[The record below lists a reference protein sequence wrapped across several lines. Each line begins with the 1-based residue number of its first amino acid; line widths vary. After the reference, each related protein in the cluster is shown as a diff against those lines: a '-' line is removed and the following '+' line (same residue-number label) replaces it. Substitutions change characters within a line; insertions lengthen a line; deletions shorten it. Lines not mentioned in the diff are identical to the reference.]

1 MGNQKGGLMNDGY
14 MDVLRSIAS
23 SEPTPGGGSVAA
35 LSLAHAHSLSLMV
48 ARLTLAKEKWVEGH
62 DAAKATIEL
71 SEPAFW
77 EKAILLA
84 ISDSEAFESVM
95 SAYRL
100 PKETEDEKKQR
111 SEEIRN
117 ATIGAALAPLNTAS
131 SAQKLLS
138 NLEKQS
144 ASCNPNALTDL
155 ASASEMALSAAKI
168 ASLNVRINLEYIE
181 GEDVDL
187 LTSKINTAVE
197 QSIKSA
203 NIVALMVNKRLEW

>member
-1 MGNQKGGLMNDGY
+1 MNEGY
-14 MDVLRSIAS
+14 MDILRSIAS

-48 ARLTLAKEKWVEGH
+48 ARLTLAKEKWADGH
-62 DAAKATIEL
+62 DAAKASIEL
-71 SEPAFW
+71 SEPGL
-77 EKAILLA
+77 EEAILLA

-100 PKETEDEKKQR
+100 PKETEEDKKQR

-117 ATIGAALAPLNTAS
+117 ATIGAALAPLNTAL

-144 ASCNPNALTDL
+144 ASCNTNALTDL
-155 ASASEMALSAAKI
+155 ASASEMALSAARI
-168 ASLNVRINLEYIE
+168 ASLNVKINLEYIE
-181 GEDVDL
+181 GDDVDL
-187 LTSKINTAVE
+187 LTSNINTAVE

-203 NIVALMVNKRLEW
+203 NIVSTTVNKRLEW

>member
-1 MGNQKGGLMNDGY
+1 MNEGY
-14 MDVLRSIAS
+14 MDILRSIAS

-71 SEPAFW
+71 SEPAL
-77 EKAILLA
+77 EEAILLA

-203 NIVALMVNKRLEW
+203 NIVALTVNKRLEW

>member
-1 MGNQKGGLMNDGY
+1 MNDGY

-71 SEPAFW
+71 SEPAL
-77 EKAILLA
+77 EEAILLA

-100 PKETEDEKKQR
+100 PKQTDDEKKQR

>member
-1 MGNQKGGLMNDGY
+1 MNEGY

-48 ARLTLAKEKWVEGH
+48 ARLTLAKEKWADGH
-62 DAAKATIEL
+62 DAAKTTIEL
-71 SEPAFW
+71 SEPAL
-77 EKAILLA
+77 EEAILLA
-84 ISDSEAFESVM
+84 ISDSQAFESVM

-100 PKETEDEKKQR
+100 PKETEDEKKKR

-117 ATIGAALAPLNTAS
+117 ATIGAALAPLNTAL

-203 NIVALMVNKRLEW
+203 NIVALTVNKRLEW

>member
-1 MGNQKGGLMNDGY
+1 MNDGY

-71 SEPAFW
+71 SEPAL
-77 EKAILLA
+77 EEAILLA

-100 PKETEDEKKQR
+100 PKETEEEKKQR

-187 LTSKINTAVE
+187 LTSKINKAVAE
-197 QSIKSA
+197 SIKSA
-203 NIVALMVNKRLEW
+203 NIVALMVNQRLEW

>member
-1 MGNQKGGLMNDGY
+1 MNEGY

-48 ARLTLAKEKWVEGH
+48 ARLTLAKEKWAEGH
-62 DAAKATIEL
+62 DAAKASIEL
-71 SEPAFW
+71 SEPAL
-77 EKAILLA
+77 EEAITLA

-117 ATIGAALAPLNTAS
+117 ATIGAASAPLNTAS

-187 LTSKINTAVE
+187 LTSKISTAVE
-197 QSIKSA
+197 QSNKSA
-203 NIVALMVNKRLEW
+203 NIVALTVNKRLGW

>member
-1 MGNQKGGLMNDGY
+1 MNEGY
-14 MDVLRSIAS
+14 MDILRSIAS

-48 ARLTLAKEKWVEGH
+48 ARLTLANDKWAGGH
-62 DAAKATIEL
+62 DAAKTSIEL
-71 SEPAFW
+71 SETGL
-77 EKAILLA
+77 EESILLA

-100 PKETEDEKKQR
+100 PKATEIEKNQR

-138 NLEKQS
+138 NLEKQC
-144 ASCNPNALTDL
+144 ASCNPNALTDR
-155 ASASEMALSAAKI
+155 ASASEMALSATKI
-168 ASLNVRINLEYIE
+168 ASLNVRINLEYIQ
-181 GEDVDL
+181 GEDVAL
-187 LTSKINTAVE
+187 LNSKIEKTVKAAT
-197 QSIKSA
+197 KSA
-203 NIVALMVNKRLEW
+203 NIVAQTVNQRLEW

>member
-1 MGNQKGGLMNDGY
+1 MGDQKGGLMNEGY
-14 MDVLRSIAS
+14 MDVLRSVAS

-48 ARLTLAKEKWVEGH
+48 ARLTLAKEKWEEGH
-62 DAAKATIEL
+62 DAAKASIEI
-71 SEPAFW
+71 SEPAL
-77 EKAILLA
+77 EEAILLA
-84 ISDSEAFESVM
+84 ISDSEAFQSVM

-144 ASCNPNALTDL
+144 AACNPNALTDL

-197 QSIKSA
+197 RCKKSA
-203 NIVALMVNKRLEW
+203 NIVELMVNKRLDW

>member
-1 MGNQKGGLMNDGY
+1 MNDGY

-71 SEPAFW
+71 SEPAL
-77 EKAILLA
+77 EEAILLA

-203 NIVALMVNKRLEW
+203 NIVTLMVNKRLEW

>member
-1 MGNQKGGLMNDGY
+1 MNDGY

-71 SEPAFW
+71 SEPAL
-77 EKAILLA
+77 EEAILLA

-197 QSIKSA
+197 RCKKSA
-203 NIVALMVNKRLEW
+203 NNVELMVNKRLDW

>member
-1 MGNQKGGLMNDGY
+1 MNEGY
-14 MDVLRSIAS
+14 MDVLRSVAS

-48 ARLTLAKEKWVEGH
+48 ARLTLAKEKWEEGH
-62 DAAKATIEL
+62 DAAKASIEI
-71 SEPAFW
+71 SEPAL
-77 EKAILLA
+77 EEAILLA
-84 ISDSEAFESVM
+84 ISDSEAFRSVM

-144 ASCNPNALTDL
+144 AACNPNALTDL

-197 QSIKSA
+197 RCKKSA
-203 NIVALMVNKRLEW
+203 NIVELMVNKRLDW

>member
-1 MGNQKGGLMNDGY
+1 MNDGY
-14 MDVLRSIAS
+14 MDVLRSVAS

-48 ARLTLAKEKWVEGH
+48 ARLPLAKEKWVEGH

-71 SEPAFW
+71 SEPAL
-77 EKAILLA
+77 EEAILLA

-197 QSIKSA
+197 RCKKSA
-203 NIVALMVNKRLEW
+203 NIVELMVNKRLDW

>member
-1 MGNQKGGLMNDGY
+1 MGDKKGGLMNEGY

-48 ARLTLAKEKWVEGH
+48 ARLTLAKEKWAEGH
-62 DAAKATIEL
+62 DAAKVSIEL
-71 SEPAFW
+71 SEPAL
-77 EKAILLA
+77 EEAIALA

-187 LTSKINTAVE
+187 LTSKISTAVE
-197 QSIKSA
+197 QSKKSA
-203 NIVALMVNKRLEW
+203 NIVALTVNKRLEW

>member
-1 MGNQKGGLMNDGY
+1 MNEGY
-14 MDVLRSIAS
+14 MDILRSIAS

-48 ARLTLAKEKWVEGH
+48 ARLTLANDKWADGH
-62 DAAKATIEL
+62 DAAKTSIEL
-71 SEPAFW
+71 SETGL
-77 EKAILLA
+77 EESILLA
-84 ISDSEAFESVM
+84 NSDSEAFESVM

-100 PKETEDEKKQR
+100 PKATEIEKKQR
-111 SEEIRN
+111 SEEVRK

-138 NLEKQS
+138 NLEKQC

-168 ASLNVRINLEYIE
+168 ASLNVRINLEYIQ
-181 GEDVDL
+181 GEDVAL
-187 LTSKINTAVE
+187 LNSKIEKAVE
-197 QSIKSA
+197 GAIKSA
-203 NIVALMVNKRLEW
+203 NNVALTVNQRLDW

>member
-1 MGNQKGGLMNDGY
+1 MNEGY

-48 ARLTLAKEKWVEGH
+48 ARLTLAKEKWAEGH
-62 DAAKATIEL
+62 DAAKVSIEL
-71 SEPAFW
+71 SEPAL
-77 EKAILLA
+77 EEAITLA

-187 LTSKINTAVE
+187 LTSKISKAVE
-197 QSIKSA
+197 QSKKSA
-203 NIVALMVNKRLEW
+203 NIVALTVNKRLEW

>member
-1 MGNQKGGLMNDGY
+1 MNDGY

-62 DAAKATIEL
+62 DAAKATIAL
-71 SEPAFW
+71 SEPAL
-77 EKAILLA
+77 EEAILLA

>member
-1 MGNQKGGLMNDGY
+1 MNEGY

-48 ARLTLAKEKWVEGH
+48 ARLTLAKEKWAEGH
-62 DAAKATIEL
+62 DAAKVSIEL
-71 SEPAFW
+71 SEPAL
-77 EKAILLA
+77 EEAITLA

-100 PKETEDEKKQR
+100 PKKTEDEKKQR

-187 LTSKINTAVE
+187 LTSKISTAVE
-197 QSIKSA
+197 QSNKSA
-203 NIVALMVNKRLEW
+203 NIVALTVNKRLGW

>member
-1 MGNQKGGLMNDGY
+1 MNEGY

-71 SEPAFW
+71 SEPAL
-77 EKAILLA
+77 EEAILLA

>member
-1 MGNQKGGLMNDGY
+1 

-62 DAAKATIEL
+62 DAAKASIEL
-71 SEPAFW
+71 SEPAL
-77 EKAILLA
+77 EEAILLA

-100 PKETEDEKKQR
+100 PKESEDEKKQR

>member
-1 MGNQKGGLMNDGY
+1 MNEGY

-35 LSLAHAHSLSLMV
+35 LSLAQAHSLSLMV

-71 SEPAFW
+71 SEPAL
-77 EKAILLA
+77 EEAILLA

>member
-1 MGNQKGGLMNDGY
+1 MGNQKGDLMNEGY
-14 MDVLRSIAS
+14 MDILRSIAS

-62 DAAKATIEL
+62 NAAKASIEL
-71 SEPAFW
+71 SEPGLD
-77 EKAILLA
+77 EAILLA

-100 PKETEDEKKQR
+100 PKETDDEKKQR

-117 ATIGAALAPLNTAS
+117 CTIRAALAPLNTAS

-168 ASLNVRINLEYIE
+168 ASLNVRINLEYID

-187 LTSKINTAVE
+187 LTSKINSAVE

-203 NIVALMVNKRLEW
+203 DTVALMVNQRLEW

>member
-1 MGNQKGGLMNDGY
+1 MNEGY

-62 DAAKATIEL
+62 DAAKASIEL
-71 SEPAFW
+71 SEPAL
-77 EKAILLA
+77 EEAILLA

-100 PKETEDEKKQR
+100 PKKTEDEKKQR

-187 LTSKINTAVE
+187 LTSKINSAVE

>member
-1 MGNQKGGLMNDGY
+1 MNDGY
-14 MDVLRSIAS
+14 MDVLRSVAS

-48 ARLTLAKEKWVEGH
+48 ARLTLAKEKWEEGH
-62 DAAKATIEL
+62 DAAKASIEL
-71 SEPAFW
+71 SEPAL
-77 EKAILLA
+77 EEAIILA
-84 ISDSEAFESVM
+84 ISDSEAFQSVM

-144 ASCNPNALTDL
+144 AACNPNALTDL

-197 QSIKSA
+197 RCKKSA
-203 NIVALMVNKRLEW
+203 NIVELMVNKRLDW

>member
-1 MGNQKGGLMNDGY
+1 MNEGY
-14 MDVLRSIAS
+14 MDVLRSVAS

-48 ARLTLAKEKWVEGH
+48 ARLTLAKEKWEEGH
-62 DAAKATIEL
+62 DAAKASIEI
-71 SEPAFW
+71 SEPAL
-77 EKAILLA
+77 EEAILLA
-84 ISDSEAFESVM
+84 ISDSEAFQSVM

-197 QSIKSA
+197 RCKKSA
-203 NIVALMVNKRLEW
+203 NIVELMVNKRLDW

>member
-1 MGNQKGGLMNDGY
+1 MNDGY

-71 SEPAFW
+71 SEPAL
-77 EKAILLA
+77 EEAILLA

-100 PKETEDEKKQR
+100 PKETENEKKQR

>member
-1 MGNQKGGLMNDGY
+1 MNEGY
-14 MDVLRSIAS
+14 MDILRSIAS
-23 SEPTPGGGSVAA
+23 SKPTPGGGSVAA

-48 ARLTLAKEKWVEGH
+48 ARLTLAKEKWVDGH
-62 DAAKATIEL
+62 NAAETSIEI
-71 SEPAFW
+71 SEPGL
-77 EKAILLA
+77 EESILLA

-100 PKETEDEKKQR
+100 PKVTEIEKKKR

-117 ATIGAALAPLNTAS
+117 ATIGAALAPLNTAL

-144 ASCNPNALTDL
+144 ISCNPNALTDL

>member
-1 MGNQKGGLMNDGY
+1 MNEGY
-14 MDVLRSIAS
+14 MDVLRSVAS

-62 DAAKATIEL
+62 DAAKASIEL
-71 SEPAFW
+71 SEPAL
-77 EKAILLA
+77 EEAILLA

-100 PKETEDEKKQR
+100 PKKTEDEKKQR

-117 ATIGAALAPLNTAS
+117 ATIGAALAPLNTAT

-138 NLEKQS
+138 NLEQQS

-155 ASASEMALSAAKI
+155 ASASEMALSAVKI

-203 NIVALMVNKRLEW
+203 NIVALMVNQRLEW

>member
-1 MGNQKGGLMNDGY
+1 MNDGY

-71 SEPAFW
+71 SEPAL
-77 EKAILLA
+77 EEAILLA

-100 PKETEDEKKQR
+100 PKETEDEPKQR

-155 ASASEMALSAAKI
+155 ASASEMALSAVKI

-203 NIVALMVNKRLEW
+203 NIVSTTVNERLEW

>member
-1 MGNQKGGLMNDGY
+1 MNEGY

-48 ARLTLAKEKWVEGH
+48 ARLTLAKEKWEEGH

-71 SEPAFW
+71 SEPAL
-77 EKAILLA
+77 EEAILLA
-84 ISDSEAFESVM
+84 ISDSEAFQSVM

-144 ASCNPNALTDL
+144 AACNPNALTDL

-203 NIVALMVNKRLEW
+203 NIVELMVNKRLDW

>member
-1 MGNQKGGLMNDGY
+1 MNDGY

-48 ARLTLAKEKWVEGH
+48 ARLTLAKEKWVDGH

-71 SEPAFW
+71 SEPAL
-77 EKAILLA
+77 EEAILLA

-155 ASASEMALSAAKI
+155 VSASEMALSAAKI
-168 ASLNVRINLEYIE
+168 ASLNVKINLEYIE

-187 LTSKINTAVE
+187 LTSKINSAVE

-203 NIVALMVNKRLEW
+203 NIVALMVNERLEW

>member
-1 MGNQKGGLMNDGY
+1 MNEGY

-48 ARLTLAKEKWVEGH
+48 ARLTLANEKWVEGH
-62 DAAKATIEL
+62 DAAKGSIEL
-71 SEPAFW
+71 SEPAL
-77 EKAILLA
+77 EEAILLA
-84 ISDSEAFESVM
+84 ISDSDAFESVM

-100 PKETEDEKKQR
+100 SKETEDEKKHR
-111 SEEIRN
+111 LKKIRK
-117 ATIGAALAPLNTAS
+117 ATIGAALAPLNTAR
-131 SAQKLLS
+131 SAQKLLT

-155 ASASEMALSAAKI
+155 ASASEMALSAVKI
-168 ASLNVRINLEYIE
+168 ASLNVRINLEYID
-181 GEDVDL
+181 GEEADL
-187 LTSKINTAVE
+187 LNSKINTAGE

-203 NIVALMVNKRLEW
+203 NIVEQMVNKRLEW

>member
-1 MGNQKGGLMNDGY
+1 MNEGY

-48 ARLTLAKEKWVEGH
+48 ARLTLAKEKWAEGH

-71 SEPAFW
+71 SEPAL
-77 EKAILLA
+77 EEAILLA

-100 PKETEDEKKQR
+100 PKETEDEKEQR

-144 ASCNPNALTDL
+144 ASCNPSALTDM

-168 ASLNVRINLEYIE
+168 ASLNVRINLEYVE

-203 NIVALMVNKRLEW
+203 NIVTLTVNKRLEW

>member
-1 MGNQKGGLMNDGY
+1 MNEGY

-48 ARLTLAKEKWVEGH
+48 ARLTLAKEKWADGH
-62 DAAKATIEL
+62 DAAKASIEL
-71 SEPAFW
+71 SETALN
-77 EKAILLA
+77 EAILLA

-100 PKETEDEKKQR
+100 PKKTEDEKIQR
-111 SEEIRN
+111 TEEIRN
-117 ATIGAALAPLNTAS
+117 ATIGAALAPLDTAS

-138 NLEKQS
+138 NLEQQS

-168 ASLNVRINLEYIE
+168 ASLNVRVNLDYIE

-203 NIVALMVNKRLEW
+203 NIVATTVNKRLEW

>member
-1 MGNQKGGLMNDGY
+1 MCI
-14 MDVLRSIAS
+14 R
-23 SEPTPGGGSVAA
+23 
-35 LSLAHAHSLSLMV
+35 
-48 ARLTLAKEKWVEGH
+48 
-62 DAAKATIEL
+62 
-71 SEPAFW
+71 
-77 EKAILLA
+77 
-84 ISDSEAFESVM
+84 DS
-95 SAYRL
+95 
-100 PKETEDEKKQR
+100 
-111 SEEIRN
+111 
-117 ATIGAALAPLNTAS
+117 NTAS

-144 ASCNPNALTDL
+144 AACNPNALTDL